1 MPLSIVNGDPHA
13 KGMRRNRGKT
23 CDWAL
28 QFASCH
34 AIVTV
39 IKGVMMND
47 TEPKDTQSFSA
58 NAIHL
63 VRTTQQVNVS
73 LSQMADQKASILMGA
88 TFVVFTIGVGQAAR
102 QALSAP
108 LIILIAFS
116 FLSAMLAVFAIMP
129 SVTPTKNGSNN
140 ILFFGYFSR
149 MSEAEYTRQVMD
161 NLHDDEHIYQTMLRD
176 VYQNG
181 LVLQNKKYKF
191 LGYAYRVFLAG
202 LVLTLISLV
211 ADQFGIL

>member
-1 MPLSIVNGDPHA
+1 MADN
-13 KGMRRNRGKT
+13 
-23 CDWAL
+23 
-28 QFASCH
+28 Q
-34 AIVTV
+34 
-39 IKGVMMND
+39 
-47 TEPKDTQSFSA
+47 PKDAQTFSI

-102 QALSAP
+102 QALSLP

-116 FLSAMLAVFAIMP
+116 FLSALLAVFAIMP
-129 SVTPTKNGSNN
+129 SVTPTKNGGNN
-140 ILFFGYFSR
+140 ILFFGVFSR
-149 MSEAEYTRQVMD
+149 MTEAEYTQEVMA

-191 LGYAYRVFLAG
+191 LGYAYRAFLAG
-202 LVLTLISLV
+202 LILTLISLV
-211 ADQFGIL
+211 LDQFGLL

>member
-1 MPLSIVNGDPHA
+1 MSDNE
-13 KGMRRNRGKT
+13 
-23 CDWAL
+23 
-28 QFASCH
+28 S
-34 AIVTV
+34 
-39 IKGVMMND
+39 
-47 TEPKDTQSFSA
+47 EPSRTFSV

-108 LIILIAFS
+108 LVILIAFS
-116 FLSAMLAVFAIMP
+116 FLSALLAVFAIMP
-129 SVTPTKNGSNN
+129 SVTPTKNGGNN
-140 ILFFGYFSR
+140 ILFFGFFSR
-149 MSEAEYTRQVMD
+149 LSEDEYTKEVMA
-161 NLHDDEHIYQTMLRD
+161 NLHDDDHIYRTMLRD

-191 LGYAYRVFLAG
+191 LGYAYRAFLAG

-211 ADQFGIL
+211 VAEFGLL

>member
-1 MPLSIVNGDPHA
+1 MS
-13 KGMRRNRGKT
+13 
-23 CDWAL
+23 
-28 QFASCH
+28 
-34 AIVTV
+34 
-39 IKGVMMND
+39 D
-47 TEPKDTQSFSA
+47 TEPNDTQHFSP

-140 ILFFGYFSR
+140 ILFFGFFSR
-149 MSEAEYTRQVMD
+149 MSEAEYTKQVMD

-211 ADQFGIL
+211 ADQFGLL

>member
-1 MPLSIVNGDPHA
+1 MIDKQPED
-13 KGMRRNRGKT
+13 KR
-23 CDWAL
+23 
-28 QFASCH
+28 
-34 AIVTV
+34 
-39 IKGVMMND
+39 
-47 TEPKDTQSFSA
+47 SFSI

-102 QALSAP
+102 QALSLP

-116 FLSAMLAVFAIMP
+116 FLSALLAVFAIMP
-129 SVTPTKNGSNN
+129 SVTPTKNGGNN
-140 ILFFGYFSR
+140 ILFFGVFSR
-149 MSEAEYTRQVMD
+149 MTEAEYTEEVMA
-161 NLHDDEHIYQTMLRD
+161 NLHDDQHIYQTMLRD

-191 LGYAYRVFLAG
+191 LGYAYRAFLAG
-202 LVLTLISLV
+202 LILTRISLGL
-211 ADQFGIL
+211 DQFGLL

>member
-1 MPLSIVNGDPHA
+1 MSDN
-13 KGMRRNRGKT
+13 
-23 CDWAL
+23 
-28 QFASCH
+28 Q
-34 AIVTV
+34 
-39 IKGVMMND
+39 
-47 TEPKDTQSFSA
+47 PKDNTAFSV

-108 LIILIAFS
+108 LVILIAFS

-140 ILFFGYFSR
+140 ILFFGFFSR
-149 MSEAEYTRQVMD
+149 MTEAEYTEEVMA
-161 NLHDDEHIYQTMLRD
+161 NLHDDEHIYRTMLRD

-202 LVLTLISLV
+202 LVLTLISLML
-211 ADQFGIL
+211 DQFGVL

>member
-1 MPLSIVNGDPHA
+1 MSD
-13 KGMRRNRGKT
+13 
-23 CDWAL
+23 
-28 QFASCH
+28 Q
-34 AIVTV
+34 
-39 IKGVMMND
+39 
-47 TEPKDTQSFSA
+47 EPKDVRPFSI

-102 QALSAP
+102 QALSVP
-108 LIILIAFS
+108 LVILIAFS
-116 FLSAMLAVFAIMP
+116 FMSAMLAVFAIMP

-140 ILFFGYFSR
+140 ILFFGFFSR
-149 MSEAEYTRQVMD
+149 LSEDQYTEEVMA
-161 NLHDDEHIYQTMLRD
+161 NLHDDEHIYRTMLRD

-202 LVLTLISLV
+202 LVLTLLALGLV
-211 ADQFGIL
+211 EFGLL

>member
-1 MPLSIVNGDPHA
+1 MSDSQP
-13 KGMRRNRGKT
+13 
-23 CDWAL
+23 
-28 QFASCH
+28 
-34 AIVTV
+34 
-39 IKGVMMND
+39 ND
-47 TEPKDTQSFSA
+47 GHEFSV

-102 QALSAP
+102 QTLSAP
-108 LIILIAFS
+108 LTILIAFS
-116 FLSAMLAVFAIMP
+116 FLSALLAVFAIMP

-140 ILFFGYFSR
+140 ILFFGFFSR
-149 MSEAEYTRQVMD
+149 LSEDQFTEEVMA
-161 NLHDDEHIYQTMLRD
+161 NLHDDEHIYRTMLRD

-202 LVLTLISLV
+202 LVLTLISLGLV
-211 ADQFGIL
+211 QFGLL

>member
-1 MPLSIVNGDPHA
+1 MSDNE
-13 KGMRRNRGKT
+13 
-23 CDWAL
+23 
-28 QFASCH
+28 S
-34 AIVTV
+34 
-39 IKGVMMND
+39 
-47 TEPKDTQSFSA
+47 EPSRTFSV

-108 LIILIAFS
+108 LVILIAFS
-116 FLSAMLAVFAIMP
+116 FLSALLAVFAIMP
-129 SVTPTKNGSNN
+129 SVTPAKNGGNN
-140 ILFFGYFSR
+140 ILFFGFFSR
-149 MSEAEYTRQVMD
+149 LSEDEYTQEVMA
-161 NLHDDEHIYQTMLRD
+161 NLHDDDHIYRTMLRD

-191 LGYAYRVFLAG
+191 LGYAYRAFLVG
-202 LVLTLISLV
+202 LVLTLITL
-211 ADQFGIL
+211 GIDEAGLL

>member
-1 MPLSIVNGDPHA
+1 MIDKQPED
-13 KGMRRNRGKT
+13 KR
-23 CDWAL
+23 
-28 QFASCH
+28 
-34 AIVTV
+34 
-39 IKGVMMND
+39 
-47 TEPKDTQSFSA
+47 SFSI

-102 QALSAP
+102 QALSLP

-116 FLSAMLAVFAIMP
+116 FLSALLAVFAIMP
-129 SVTPTKNGSNN
+129 SVTPTRNGSNN
-140 ILFFGYFSR
+140 ILFFGFFSK
-149 MSEAEYTRQVMD
+149 MTEAEYTEEVMA
-161 NLHDDEHIYQTMLRD
+161 NLHDDEHIYRTMLRD

-191 LGYAYRVFLAG
+191 LGYAYRAFLAG
-202 LVLTLISLV
+202 LVLTLISLAV
-211 ADQFGIL
+211 VEFGRL

>member
-1 MPLSIVNGDPHA
+1 MSDNE
-13 KGMRRNRGKT
+13 
-23 CDWAL
+23 
-28 QFASCH
+28 S
-34 AIVTV
+34 
-39 IKGVMMND
+39 
-47 TEPKDTQSFSA
+47 EPSRTFSV

-108 LIILIAFS
+108 LVILIAFS
-116 FLSAMLAVFAIMP
+116 FLSALLAVFAIMP
-129 SVTPTKNGSNN
+129 SVTPTKNGGNN
-140 ILFFGYFSR
+140 ILFFGFFSR
-149 MSEAEYTRQVMD
+149 LSEDEYTKEVMA
-161 NLHDDEHIYQTMLRD
+161 NLHDDDHIYRTMLRD

-191 LGYAYRVFLAG
+191 LGYAYRAFLAG

-211 ADQFGIL
+211 ASEFGLL

>member
-1 MPLSIVNGDPHA
+1 
-13 KGMRRNRGKT
+13 
-23 CDWAL
+23 
-28 QFASCH
+28 
-34 AIVTV
+34 
-39 IKGVMMND
+39 MND
-47 TEPKDTQSFSA
+47 TQPKDKLMFSM

-63 VRTTQQVNVS
+63 VRTTQQINVT

-102 QALSAP
+102 QGLSVP

-116 FLSAMLAVFAIMP
+116 FLSALLAVFAIMP

-140 ILFFGYFSR
+140 ILFFGHFSR
-149 MSEAEYTRQVMD
+149 MTEAEYTEEVLE
-161 NLHDDEHIYQTMLRD
+161 NLRDDDHIYRTMLRD

-191 LGYAYRVFLAG
+191 LSYAYRVFLSG
-202 LVLTLISLV
+202 MVLTLITLGLEE
-211 ADQFGIL
+211 FGVL

>member
-1 MPLSIVNGDPHA
+1 MSDSQA
-13 KGMRRNRGKT
+13 KDGH
-23 CDWAL
+23 
-28 QFASCH
+28 QFS
-34 AIVTV
+34 V
-39 IKGVMMND
+39 
-47 TEPKDTQSFSA
+47 

-108 LIILIAFS
+108 LIILIACS

-140 ILFFGYFSR
+140 ILFFGFFSR
-149 MSEAEYTRQVMD
+149 MTEEQYTAEVMS
-161 NLHDDEHIYQTMLRD
+161 NLHDDEHIYRTMLRD

-202 LVLTLISLV
+202 LVLTLISLGLV
-211 ADQFGIL
+211 QFGLL

>member
-1 MPLSIVNGDPHA
+1 
-13 KGMRRNRGKT
+13 
-23 CDWAL
+23 
-28 QFASCH
+28 
-34 AIVTV
+34 V
-39 IKGVMMND
+39 IEGQIMSDNQ
-47 TEPKDTQSFSA
+47 PKDAQDFSV

-63 VRTTQQVNVS
+63 VRTTQQINVT

-102 QALSAP
+102 QALSVP

-116 FLSAMLAVFAIMP
+116 FFSALLAVFAIMP

-140 ILFFGYFSR
+140 ILFFGYFSK
-149 MSEAEYTRQVMD
+149 MTEAEYTEEVME
-161 NLHDDEHIYQTMLRD
+161 NLHDDDHIYRTMLRD

-191 LGYAYRVFLAG
+191 LGYAYRVFLTG
-202 LVLTLISLV
+202 MVLTLIALGL
-211 ADQFGIL
+211 DEFGVL

>member
-1 MPLSIVNGDPHA
+1 
-13 KGMRRNRGKT
+13 
-23 CDWAL
+23 
-28 QFASCH
+28 
-34 AIVTV
+34 
-39 IKGVMMND
+39 MMSD
-47 TEPKDTQSFSA
+47 TEPKDAQGFSV

-140 ILFFGYFSR
+140 ILFFGFFSR
-149 MSEAEYTRQVMD
+149 MSEAEYTQQVMD

-211 ADQFGIL
+211 LDQFGVL